1 MKDFKAD
8 ILEKYSVE
16 VSMSQCF
23 RAKKRVFGEVEDSLI
38 EHYAKVWDYVGELL
52 RANPGSTVK
61 INVNRFDPTK

>member
-1 MKDFKAD
+1 
-8 ILEKYSVE
+8 
-16 VSMSQCF
+16 MSQCF